1 MRSSMNIFSREMK
14 NSCSNNSSLRISS
27 SRLRRLR
34 VWSVEERRMSLMV
47 RNCGLRSRITQ
58 QFGEM
63 LTSQSVN
70 LYRASSVLSDDTPGV
85 RCTRISTLAA
95 VRSST
100 LRTFILPFSTARV
113 ILSIRDSEVRENG
126 ISRITSVLLSSF
138 SIFARTL
145 TFPPR
150 CPSLYLL
157 TSMEPPVGKSG

>member
-1 MRSSMNIFSREMK
+1 MKIFSREMK
-14 NSCSNNSSLRISS
+14 NNCSSSSLRRISS
-27 SRLRRLR
+27 SCLRSAR
-34 VWSVEERRMSLMV
+34 VWSADARRMSLMV
-47 RNCGLRSRITQ
+47 RNCGFRSLMTQ
-58 QFGEM
+58 QFGDM

-100 LRTFILPFSTARV
+100 LRTFIFPFSTARV
-113 ILSIRDSEVRENG
+113 ILSMSDSDVREYG
-126 ISRITSVLLSSF
+126 MSRITSVLLSNF

-150 CPSLYLL
+150 CPSL
-157 TSMEPPVGKSG
+157 